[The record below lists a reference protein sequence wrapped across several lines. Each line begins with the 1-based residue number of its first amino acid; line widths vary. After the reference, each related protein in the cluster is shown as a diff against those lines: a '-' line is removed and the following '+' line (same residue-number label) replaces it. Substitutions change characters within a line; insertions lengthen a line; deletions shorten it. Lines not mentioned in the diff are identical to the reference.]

1 MKNFENIFFLLKT
14 LISQSNLNEL
24 SSSFFAN
31 IRVGFSRAR
40 LQESCKEALNSQ
52 AKFWA
57 KITHFCRD
65 FEIWRKIS
73 HFCCDFISEW
83 WIIAE
88 ISCVWKKFWV
98 RNFVPQEEIYCLRKK
113 FPMTGRNF
121 LWQEEMCCHRKK
133 FPLTGQNFSSK
144 KEIPCHIKKFLL
156 QDDLCCHWTNF
167 LRQEEISFQRKTFP
181 LTGRNFL
188 SQEGI
193 SCHRKKMCLKLKC
206 RKSRITSLLVSCRNS
221 RYLGRSFGGWK

>member
-1 MKNFENIFFLLKT
+1 MRFGLGQVWT
-14 LISQSNLNEL
+14 
-24 SSSFFAN
+24 
-31 IRVGFSRAR
+31 RVGFSRAR

-65 FEIWRKIS
+65 FEIWPKIS
-73 HFCCDFISEW
+73 HFCRDFISEW

-193 SCHRKKMCLKLKC
+193 SCHRKNFPLILETKMSK
-206 RKSRITSLLVSCRNS
+206 ITHN
-221 RYLGRSFGGWK
+221 